1 MVGCDFKFLGDKGL
15 SEGREK
21 KGVGARDLALGV
33 YLHVPFCST
42 SCDFCGFYQ
51 IQSDRKGIL
60 SYLEGV
66 ERELDLLEIGNRKA
80 DTLFWGGGTPGL
92 LPAKDMLQVGQALT
106 RKFGSEF
113 KEWTVEMAPS
123 SVKKDKLEALK
134 EAGVTRISM
143 GIQSL
148 SERLLDALGRQHSV
162 KQIHKAYDLI
172 REVGFQSVNVDLI
185 FAIPTQ
191 SEAEWRDDIRGA
203 FAMQPDHLSTYCLTF
218 EEDTALFLK
227 LQQGK
232 VSIDEEKDARFYE
245 VMWEE
250 SAKAGFEQ
258 YEISNYARPGHEC
271 LHNLNTWRMQEWI
284 GIGPSGSS
292 QWSGSRHT
300 NTPDLTNW
308 LSGLARGERGL
319 VDRVALSPE
328 LLLEDSLIFGLR
340 MNEGVDL
347 EALEERFGFSSRQWP
362 LLSRLVEEGK
372 AVREGAR
379 IRLTDAGR
387 MVVDAVGEA
396 LIGEVSI

>member
-1 MVGCDFKFLGDKGL
+1 MSGSEVKTSVGR
-15 SEGREK
+15 RET
-21 KGVGARDLALGV
+21 ALGV

-66 ERELDLLEIGNRKA
+66 ERELELLEIGNRKA

-92 LPAKDMLQVGQALT
+92 LPAKDMLRIGESLT
-106 RKFGSEF
+106 RKFGHGF

-123 SVKKDKLEALK
+123 SVKRDKLEALK

-148 SERLLDALGRQHSV
+148 NERLLDALGRQHSV
-162 KQIHKAYDLI
+162 KQVHQAYHLI

-191 SEAEWRDDIRGA
+191 SESEWRADIRSA
-203 FAMQPDHLSTYCLTF
+203 FALEPDHLSTYCLTF
-218 EEDTALFLK
+218 EEDTALFIK

-245 VMWEE
+245 VIWEE
-250 SAKAGFEQ
+250 AAKAGFQQ
-258 YEISNYARPGHEC
+258 YEISNYARPGGEC

-284 GIGPSGSS
+284 GVGPSASS
-292 QWSGSRHT
+292 QWNGTRHT
-300 NTPDLTNW
+300 NTPDLSSW
-308 LSGLARGERGL
+308 LKGLEVGKRGL
-319 VDRVALSPE
+319 VDRVELTAE
-328 LLLEDSLIFGLR
+328 LLLEDCLIFGLR

-347 EALEERFGFSSRQWP
+347 RELEERFGVSMKEWQVFE
-362 LLSRLVEEGK
+362 RLVEEGK
-372 AVREGAR
+372 AVRDGSHL
-379 IRLTDAGR
+379 RLTEAGR
-387 MVVDAVGEA
+387 MVVDAIGEK
-396 LIGEVSI
+396 LLGEVSV